1 MGIRLK
7 LLILLLLISLIP
19 LLAVGIGIKRDL
31 ARLRKNQGSGKT
43 KGQEKPRVRS

>member
-31 ARLRKNQGSGKT
+31 ARLRKNRGRVGSWLHVS
-43 KGQEKPRVRS
+43 P